1 MRARAFWIICLLLP
15 AAIGLKGCGDA
26 SGGSGDG
33 DALRGRLV
41 ITGSST
47 VAPLVGE
54 IARRFE
60 QQHPG
65 VRIDVLTGG
74 SSQAIADAQRGTA
87 DIGMVSRPLKE
98 AEEHLL
104 ATTIALDGIA
114 MIVHRDNDI
123 EDLGDTLVRDIFTG
137 RVRNWRDAG
146 GHDGRITVVNKAE
159 GRATLALFLAHYG
172 LQNTEIRPDIV
183 IGDNQHGI
191 RTVAGNPNAI
201 GYVSIGTTAFEAS
214 RGVAIRM
221 PRIAG
226 VDPTL
231 DNVRSGAFLLVRPL
245 NLITHGPPTDVA
257 EAFIAFASSQD
268 VRDLVEAQY
277 FVPPAE

>member
-15 AAIGLKGCGDA
+15 AAIGFKGCSDAAGGGGDE
-26 SGGSGDG
+26 

-65 VRIDVLTGG
+65 VRIDVQTGG
-74 SSQAIADAQRGTA
+74 SSQAIADVQRGTA
-87 DIGMVSRPLKE
+87 DIGMISRPLQE
-98 AEEHLL
+98 GEDHLH

-114 MIVHRDNDI
+114 LIVHRDNDI
-123 EDLGDTLVRDIFTG
+123 EDLGDTLVRNIFTG

-146 GHDGRITVVNKAE
+146 GHDGRITVVNKAD

-172 LQNTEIRPDIV
+172 LQSTEIRPDIV

-231 DNVRSGAFLLVRPL
+231 DNVRSGAFPLVRPL